1 MPDAPSA
8 TPSPEAEAH
17 DPLRTRLVELLG
29 CQHPIVQT
37 GMGWVSGAHLT
48 AATSAAGGFGI
59 LASITMTAV
68 GDAAYE
74 MIHEIR
80 RQFHEIPGLLEGTG
94 TPDTARC
101 VDIATSAALQKMVLP
116 GVIAVA
122 APVVIGFGGVMPNRW
137 QWLDGDSLH
146 WVIVGGESGPLARQ
160 FDLSWSYSIILQCRK
175 AGVPVFVKQLGSRPT
190 SVPWGYT
197 ITGKGGDWNEWPAD
211 LRIREY
217 PPS

>member
-1 MPDAPSA
+1 MKALTIQQPWAWLIIRPDI
-8 TPSPEAEAH
+8 T
-17 DPLRTRLVELLG
+17 DPQERAAVRGLSMEPLLG
-29 CQHPIVQT
+29 
-37 GMGWVSGAHLT
+37 
-48 AATSAAGGFGI
+48 
-59 LASITMTAV
+59 
-68 GDAAYE
+68 
-74 MIHEIR
+74 
-80 RQFHEIPGLLEGTG
+80 
-94 TPDTARC
+94 
-101 VDIATSAALQKMVLP
+101 
-116 GVIAVA
+116 
-122 APVVIGFGGVMPNRW
+122 PVTIGFGGVMPNRW

-160 FDLSWSYSIILQCRK
+160 FDLSWSYNIILQCRK